1 VHKRYVDWSCGEI
14 KEEMGL
20 SETYSVI
27 IDYLKPFHPKMI
39 GVFGSYARGE
49 NRPNSDI
56 DILIDLQSKISL
68 LQLVRME
75 RELSELIGV
84 KVDLLTSGALKN
96 QKLRD
101 YINKD
106 LQIIYK

>member
-1 VHKRYVDWSCGEI
+1 
-14 KEEMGL
+14 MGL